1 MSLIKALFINM
12 GKVVPYFKMTPELA
26 NKLHSNLGK
35 LMLYVK
41 SSGTKLTKKQQDY
54 IMDQTKQL
62 DLYEKSMTPPTPK
75 GPKAEVIDLSKKLP
89 EDAPYSEKNPTGWMP
104 TEKEREGIMA
114 SLDINEN
121 LVSDTINLLKG
132 KTDPKDM
139 QSELK
144 KIIGRK
150 GTYADYSDDEIK
162 AILNGI
168 EDETKSE
175 IKSLKTAEEI
185 IDEGDFDPSGMKD
198 GGRIGYSIGAG
209 VKAYRGIKALM
220 DKVNKRFGKGTI
232 KTAEEIDRP
241 EKAKL
246 KEMFDDFNK
255 RFKEKTTNTEITLPS
270 GIKGIIDTTYE
281 PKIKKFEG
289 MSKIILSP
297 EEAIKLSKKEKLE
310 GIESL
315 LSGEKVAL
323 SRGAGKGL
331 MVNQNGK
338 IFIREKIKDRPNPI
352 KEDEK
357 AIIEEFDSMFDEEPV
372 EMSMSDLIEY
382 RSQNP
387 AGQGRF
393 TKAEAIIARLENTIQ
408 NAKNN
413 PDETSD
419 YVLENFPN
427 MIKELK
433 NKPELANNKNVW
445 KELGMTGLPENQR
458 FKIYDDGTVDFE
470 TLKPTHQFKLRDDIT
485 KHATGGRVG
494 FSAGGIDKVRR
505 ALLKMFGGA
514 AATGVAVKT
523 GLGGLLKGG
532 EKAKDVVKT
541 AETVKTA
548 ANTPPNYVF
557 DLIKIIKAKGK
568 DITKQAGTIERETVT
583 SYRGVELY
591 ETPNGVVIRAE
602 GKTPYEGGKEI
613 QLSLNKTTDVVDEG
627 KKTQK
632 QVSKVEYEEATVR
645 PDPEGKMKDVDF
657 YVDETDHAELK
668 RIVDEEKGFKS
679 GGLAYMLGE

>member
-26 NKLHSNLGK
+26 NQLHSNLGK

-168 EDETKSE
+168 EDETKSG

-198 GGRIGYSIGAG
+198 GGRIGYSTGAG

-246 KEMFDDFNK
+246 KEMFDAFNERLK
-255 RFKEKTTNTEITLPS
+255 KKTRPSRKE
-270 GIKGIIDTTYE
+270 YE
-281 PKIKKFEG
+281 RLK
-289 MSKIILSP
+289 
-297 EEAIKLSKKEKLE
+297 
-310 GIESL
+310 
-315 LSGEKVAL
+315 
-323 SRGAGKGL
+323 
-331 MVNQNGK
+331 
-338 IFIREKIKDRPNPI
+338 
-352 KEDEK
+352 
-357 AIIEEFDSMFDEEPV
+357 DEEPEIMAEYDEMWSDEGPV
-372 EMSMSDLIEY
+372 QMSMEDLVEF
-382 RSQNP
+382 RTLKP

-393 TKAEAIIARLENTIQ
+393 TKAEAIRARLENTI
-408 NAKNN
+408 
-413 PDETSD
+413 
-419 YVLENFPN
+419 
-427 MIKELK
+427 KEA
-433 NKPELANNKNVW
+433 KPEDEDYDWVMETFPKWIDEIEKNPSLADNETVW
-445 KELGMTGLPENQR
+445 KELGMTGMPSNQR

-470 TLKPTHQFKLRDDIT
+470 TKKFRLKEEIKRKLN
-485 KHATGGRVG
+485 A
-494 FSAGGIDKVRR
+494 
-505 ALLKMFGGA
+505 
-514 AATGVAVKT
+514 
-523 GLGGLLKGG
+523 
-532 EKAKDVVKT
+532 
-541 AETVKTA
+541 
-548 ANTPPNYVF
+548 
-557 DLIKIIKAKGK
+557 
-568 DITKQAGTIERETVT
+568 
-583 SYRGVELY
+583 
-591 ETPNGVVIRAE
+591 
-602 GKTPYEGGKEI
+602 
-613 QLSLNKTTDVVDEG
+613 
-627 KKTQK
+627 
-632 QVSKVEYEEATVR
+632 
-645 PDPEGKMKDVDF
+645 
-657 YVDETDHAELK
+657 
-668 RIVDEEKGFKS
+668 S
-679 GGLAYMLGE
+679 GGLNYLMGL